1 MLIGHGRLD
10 RSPTGTGTA
19 ARLALLHATGEIAT
33 NETFINFSAFDTRFE
48 AKIIA
53 EAQVGRYPGV
63 VTTVAEQAWI
73 NCSATVSPNL

>member
-1 MLIGHGRLD
+1 MLVARNAMVIGHGRLD

-33 NETFINFSAFDTRFE
+33 NETFTNFSAFDTRFE

-53 EAQVGRYPGV
+53 EGPGR
-63 VTTVAEQAWI
+63 E
-73 NCSATVSPNL
+73 VSGSRDL